1 MNLILAVLVAP
12 AAWIALASPALAQVP
27 SAPAPSSFDP
37 VASEPLAPEPTAPMA
52 SAPVSPEPAL
62 APAPPAPA
70 SELTL
75 SGWAQVDAVAWAGD
89 SVDQLDPSTG
99 EPLNQERL
107 LVRRARLR
115 AKGARGDFSGR
126 LELDGNTVAG
136 SALRLLSAELRYHRR
151 LGELDLAVTAG
162 LFKTP
167 FGVEVPMAD
176 RERFFFEPS
185 RAARAL
191 FPGGYDAGAMVSGGW
206 KMLRWSV
213 AATNGALVG
222 DAQFRGRDPSDSYDL
237 VGRVGVAGGG
247 CGFTWSAGFS
257 ALTGRG
263 FHPGAPATK
272 DEIIWI
278 DANENG
284 LIESTELQVLD
295 GDPAT
300 PSEGFD
306 HRGLG
311 VDLGGTWWIPGLGW
325 GRAAAEL
332 VIATN
337 LDRGLL
343 VGDPFEQ
350 SRDLRELGWHVEV
363 EQQVRS
369 WARLGVRY
377 DRYQPDRDATE
388 VTGLELVGV
397 DPTWETWSV
406 VAALGDA
413 ERKLAIGYDHERNP
427 LGRGEDGRPATRSAD
442 RVTVRAQV
450 GF

>member
-1 MNLILAVLVAP
+1 VNLTLAVLVAP
-12 AAWIALASPALAQVP
+12 AAL
-27 SAPAPSSFDP
+27 
-37 VASEPLAPEPTAPMA
+37 MA
-52 SAPVSPEPAL
+52 SALTAGAAWAETPGRAAIEPKRS
-62 APAPPAPA
+62 APPGDSPPA
-70 SELTL
+70 AERALDFSA
-75 SGWAQVDAVAWAGD
+75 WAQLDAVAWAGD

-99 EPLNQERL
+99 LPLNRERL

-115 AKGARGDFSGR
+115 VEGGRGDFSGN
-126 LELDGNTVAG
+126 LELDGNTVEGA
-136 SALRLLSAELRYHRR
+136 ALRLLSAELRYTRA
-151 LGELDLAVTAG
+151 LGELTLAVSAG

-167 FGVEVPMAD
+167 FGADTPRPD
-176 RERFFFEPS
+176 RERFFLEPS

-191 FPGGYDAGAMVSGGW
+191 FPGGYDAGAMMKGRW
-206 KMLRWSV
+206 KMLRWAV
-213 AATNGALVG
+213 AATNSAPVG
-222 DAQFRGRDPSDSYDL
+222 EAQFRGRDPSDSYDL
-237 VGRVGVAGGG
+237 VGRVGVEAGG
-247 CGFTWSAGFS
+247 CGFTITAGVS

-272 DEIIWI
+272 DEIIWV

-306 HRGLG
+306 HDGLG
-311 VDLGGTWWIPGLGW
+311 VDVGGTWWLPGLGW

-332 VIATN
+332 VVATN

-343 VGDPFEQ
+343 VGDPLEQ

-363 EQQVRS
+363 EQQVRP

-377 DRYQPDRDATE
+377 DRYQPDRDASE
-388 VTGLELVGV
+388 VSGLELVGV
-397 DPTWETWSV
+397 DPTWSTWSA
-406 VAALGDA
+406 VAALQDG
-413 ERKLAIGYDHERNP
+413 ESRLSVGYDHERNP

>member
-1 MNLILAVLVAP
+1 MNLTLAVLVAP
-12 AAWIALASPALAQVP
+12 AAWIALAPSALAQAPSAPTPASAPAPAP
-27 SAPAPSSFDP
+27 SAPA
-37 VASEPLAPEPTAPMA
+37 AATLAF
-52 SAPVSPEPAL
+52 
-62 APAPPAPA
+62 
-70 SELTL
+70 
-75 SGWAQVDAVAWAGD
+75 SGWAQVDAVAWAGG

-115 AKGARGDFSGR
+115 AEGARGDLSGS

-136 SALRLLSAELRYHRR
+136 SALRLLSAELRYARGF
-151 LGELDLAVTAG
+151 GELDLTVTAG

-176 RERFFFEPS
+176 RQRFFFEPS

-191 FPGGYDAGAMVSGGW
+191 FPGSYDAGAMVSGGW
-206 KMLRWSV
+206 KMLRWSI

-247 CGFTWSAGFS
+247 CGVSWSAGFS

-272 DEIIWI
+272 DEIIWV

-300 PSEGFD
+300 PSKGFD

-363 EQQVRS
+363 EQQVAP
-369 WARLGVRY
+369 WARLGARY

-397 DPTWETWSV
+397 DPTWQTWSV
-406 VAALGDA
+406 VAALGDE

-427 LGRGEDGRPATRSAD
+427 LGRGQDGRPATRSAD
-442 RVTVRAQV
+442 RVMVRAQV